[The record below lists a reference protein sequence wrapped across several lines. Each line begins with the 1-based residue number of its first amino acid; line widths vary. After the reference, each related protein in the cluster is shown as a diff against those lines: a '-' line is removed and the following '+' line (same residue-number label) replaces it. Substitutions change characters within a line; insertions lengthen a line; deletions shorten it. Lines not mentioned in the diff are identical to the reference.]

1 MIKLRGK
8 LLNQV
13 LTTDEMWR
21 GGRGANPYRV
31 VTPLTHIVR
40 CTNDVS
46 DVLPSVDQTGKA
58 QVTHLDVSMGEWLR
72 KQNVLGL
79 KKKNII
85 YICVVIRQFLKDR
98 FI

>member
-1 MIKLRGK
+1 M
-8 LLNQV
+8 
-13 LTTDEMWR
+13 
-21 GGRGANPYRV
+21 ANPYRV

-46 DVLPSVDQTGKA
+46 DVLPSVHQTGEA

-85 YICVVIRQFLKDR
+85 YIYRYICGHKTIFE
-98 FI
+98 I

>member
-1 MIKLRGK
+1 M
-8 LLNQV
+8 
-13 LTTDEMWR
+13 
-21 GGRGANPYRV
+21 ANPYRV

-46 DVLPSVDQTGKA
+46 DVLPSVDQTGEA

-85 YICVVIRQFLKDR
+85 YGQKTIFEIYIYLKFLKSR
-98 FI
+98 YMSLSFWMFMY